1 MRKQQKRQAEE
12 LLARMELAHEQIR
25 KELEKKKLSAVAE
38 MLEICQNLAIDL
50 GTLIENAEGGGV
62 NPTVTLLEEY
72 CELVYGIHEEVAAG
86 KEPVGSKTH
95 KILKQKLIK
104 IFNSFHAEIKIRLE
118 AVFLPYQV
126 SMWDSMESVWEA
138 AEADPDCDAYVIP
151 IPYFERKP
159 DGSPEKWFDDSDK
172 YPSHVPITGYSE
184 FDFAAHRPDMI
195 FIHNPY
201 DGMNSITSI
210 HPFFYSDH
218 IKQFTECLVYIPYYA
233 SMGSIGVENAICP
246 VYEHADYIVIQAE
259 KFREYYGGSV
269 PDEKFLVL
277 GSPKFDKVIQK
288 CQNPPEPPEAWKEKM
303 NGRKV
308 YFYNTSVNSL
318 LFGPEDFLKKM
329 KYVFQV
335 FQGRKDACLLW
346 RPHPLMDSTFRTKQA
361 KYWSTYESLKQ
372 QFIEEDIGILDETPD
387 IENTIAL
394 SDVYVGDGATSVTS
408 LFGVAGK
415 PLFMLD
421 NGIHSLPEKDD
432 WKRRRLPLQFHW
444 YGDDRYQ
451 VTHNNHLWFSENN
464 DYQYRFY
471 MNLNMDGAVP
481 GQYLRALEIDGK
493 IYVLPRTAQHLL
505 VIENKTI
512 RKIEFPYFDIEEQA
526 FVSVNYFKDNRY
538 IFLIPHSYPFLI
550 RYQLDVGKIDYIE
563 DIQPFYVR
571 MTEGGMQRGGVG
583 FYDNNLLFA
592 SPEDGRILFLDMDT
606 LERTEYNVPAMQER
620 GIQGFSRC
628 GQEEE
633 LWLIPMRGFTIVRW
647 NPQTGEMR
655 EYGNVPEQFRV
666 VRDDPL
672 AEERREHPFEGI
684 SFFEENGRK
693 LVVIS
698 PRWGNMF
705 LSLDTETGETKE
717 WNFPMRPAD
726 CEENDSFQTGGRG
739 CFVITRPQ
747 AGKAEC
753 KVWFASERR
762 LYEMNAFTGTYRE
775 VEVDFAYED
784 LVKLEPGFY
793 EMAEDLPYCL
803 CENRFNSLQDLLD
816 GKIAGN
822 PFDRERQLRAFS
834 KLNADTE
841 GACGQKIY
849 ACVKGRSL

>member
-12 LLARMELAHEQIR
+12 LLAQMELAHEQIR
-25 KELEKKKLSAVAE
+25 KELEKKNTSAVVGT
-38 MLEICQNLAIDL
+38 LETCQNLAINL
-50 GTLIENAEGGGV
+50 GTLIESTEGEGH
-62 NPTVTLLEEY
+62 PTVTLLEEY
-72 CELVYGIHEEVAAG
+72 CELVYGIHEEVSAG
-86 KEPVGSKTH
+86 KETAGNKTH

-233 SMGSIGVENAICP
+233 SMGSKGVEDAICP
-246 VYEHADYIVIQAE
+246 VYDHADYIVIQAE
-259 KFREYYGGSV
+259 KFREYYGRSV
-269 PDEKFLVL
+269 PDEKFLIL

-303 NGRKV
+303 KGRKV

-361 KYWSTYESLKQ
+361 AYQSTYDSLKQ
-372 QFIEEDIGILDETPD
+372 QFIEEDIGILDETPN

-415 PLFMLD
+415 PLFMLKSS
-421 NGIHSLPEKDD
+421 IHSLLGKKDWRRTRLEMQFD
-432 WKRRRLPLQFHW
+432 W
-444 YGDDRYQ
+444 GGVDRCQ
-451 VTHNNHLWFSENN
+451 IVRNNQLWFSENN
-464 DYQYRFY
+464 DYHYRFY
-471 MNLNMDGAVP
+471 MELGMDGAGF
-481 GQYLRALEIDGK
+481 GQYLRALEINGK
-493 IYVLPRTAQHLL
+493 IYVLPRNAQHML
-505 VIENKTI
+505 VIENKNI
-512 RKIEFPYFDIEEQA
+512 RKIEFSHFDIEEPA
-526 FVSVNYFKDNRY
+526 FVNSIYFGDNKY
-538 IFLIPHSYPFLI
+538 LFLFPQRYPFLI
-550 RYQLDVGKIDYIE
+550 RYHLDTGKIDYVE
-563 DIQPFYVR
+563 GIQPFQVR
-571 MTEGGMQRGGVG
+571 MTEEGLQRGGIG
-583 FYDNNLLFA
+583 RYDNALLFG
-592 SPEDGRILFLDMDT
+592 SPEDGRILFLDRDT
-606 LERTEYNVPAMQER
+606 LERTEYSVPAMQEK

-628 GQEEE
+628 GEEEE
-633 LWLIPMRGFTIVRW
+633 LWLMPMKGFTIVRW
-647 NPQTGEMR
+647 NPKTGEIR
-655 EYGNVPEQFRV
+655 EYDNVPEQFQV
-666 VRDDPL
+666 VGDPL
-672 AEERREHPFEGI
+672 TEESREHPFEGI
-684 SFFEENGRK
+684 SFFEEDGRK
-693 LVVIS
+693 LAVIS
-698 PRWGNMF
+698 PRRGNMF
-705 LSLDTETGETKE
+705 LSLDTETGETE
-717 WNFPMRPAD
+717 AWDFPMRPTD
-726 CEENDSFQTGGRG
+726 CEGNDYSPAGGRG
-739 CFVITRPQ
+739 RFVITRQ
-747 AGKAEC
+747 QIGKADC
-753 KVWFASERR
+753 RVWFASEQR
-762 LYEMNAFTGTYRE
+762 LYEMNAITGTYRE
-775 VEVDFAYED
+775 VEVDFSYED
-784 LVKLEPGFY
+784 LMELEPGFY

-816 GKIAGN
+816 DKIAGN

-834 KLNADTE
+834 RLNVDTE
-841 GACGQKIY
+841 GTCGQKIY
-849 ACVKGRSL
+849 AYVKGKSL